1 MLTLLLRG
9 VIIYIIVFLIFRL
22 MGKRQLGQLQPFEF
36 VITLIIADL
45 ATIPMS
51 EINVPLLHGI
61 VPLVTISLIHFL
73 IGFLSRKSVKLR
85 RLFNGKP
92 IIVISPNGVDY
103 QALKKLNMD
112 FNDLCE
118 ALREVD
124 VFALDEV
131 QYAIIETNG
140 KLTVLPNAQNAPL
153 TAPDLKIKKDEGAL
167 PIMLVCDGR
176 KISENMKIA
185 NINENFLYNQIK
197 KAGAFRIK
205 DIIIATIDNSGKMY
219 IQAKNKK
226 YVVVNTP
233 HFKGGE
239 NWWKKMFWFA

>member
-140 KLTVLPNAQNAPL
+140 KLTVLPNAQNVPL
-153 TAPDLKIKKDEGAL
+153 TAPDLKIKKNKSAL

-239 NWWKKMFWFA
+239 NW